1 MNMSGCSK
9 EEKQRNVY
17 DGNKTSTDAL
27 KPDLNNM
34 KASLREYVLS
44 LGADV
49 CGVANIDRFGGAP
62 KGFHPTDIYSD
73 CKSVI
78 VFGIALPKG
87 LTKVEPRLIY
97 GHFNYDI
104 CKTVDRISLQT
115 AKEIEEK
122 YRGIA
127 VPMPCDGPYEYWD
140 SEKKE
145 GRGLI
150 SMKHSAVLAGLGNL
164 GKSTLLLNE
173 KYGNLLIL
181 GAILTNLDL
190 PSDPLSKSICIESCT
205 LCIDNCPSKA
215 LNGTSVIQY
224 NCRTNT
230 YGKNARGF
238 DTVDCNKCRTVC
250 PRRYGKEA

>member
-1 MNMSGCSK
+1 MKENSK
-9 EEKQRNVY
+9 EYYKEFY
-17 DGNKTSTDAL
+17 HIGNSEHNITQKTELDYV
-27 KPDLNNM
+27 
-34 KASLREYVLS
+34 KASLKEYVIS
-44 LGADV
+44 LDADV

-62 KGFHPTDIYSD
+62 KGFHPTDIYTE

-87 LTKVEPRLIY
+87 LTMVEPRLIY

-104 CKTVDRISLQT
+104 CKTVDLISFRT
-115 AKEIEEK
+115 AKVIEEK
-122 YRGIA
+122 YHGIA

-140 SEKKE
+140 SERKE

-181 GAILTNLDL
+181 GAILTNLDM
-190 PSDPLSKSICIESCT
+190 PSDPLSKSICIENCR

-215 LNGTSVIQY
+215 LNGTTVNQF

-230 YGKNARGF
+230 YNKNSRGY
-238 DTVDCNKCRTVC
+238 DTVDCNRCRTVC
-250 PRRYGKEA
+250 PMRYGKE